1 MGRET
6 LYFAG
11 AAHGGANSSCYAAP
25 NATPFDRSSTKVVV
39 DSLIKGIG
47 AIHSSADGVRPPILT
62 WLYIF
67 SAKFWIVG
75 QKLPE
80 GRLSLEIL

>member
-1 MGRET
+1 MVRET

-11 AAHGGANSSCYAAP
+11 AAHGRAISSCYAAP
-25 NATPFDRSSTKVVV
+25 KSTPFGRTSTKVVV

-47 AIHSSADGVRPPILT
+47 AIRRNADGVRPPILT

-75 QKLPE
+75 QKV
-80 GRLSLEIL
+80 G